1 MALNSSVMTILTL
14 SGSTPSVESRSD
26 GTQPHLVNIQFM
38 KKTRIQEVSMYLD
51 FKTDES
57 YTPSKIS
64 IRSGNSFYELQ
75 EIKVVDFEEPIGWF
89 NFSLN
94 QQDAEGNII
103 K

>member
-1 MALNSSVMTILTL
+1 MTILIL
-14 SGSTPSVESRSD
+14 FGSSLFDRGRSD
-26 GTQPHLVNIQFM
+26 GVQPHLVNMQFM
-38 KKTRIQEVSMYLD
+38 KKTKIQEVSMYLD

-75 EIKVVDFEEPIGWF
+75 EIKMIDFDEPIGWF
-89 NFSLN
+89 NFNLN
-94 QQDAEGNII
+94 QQDSEGNIV